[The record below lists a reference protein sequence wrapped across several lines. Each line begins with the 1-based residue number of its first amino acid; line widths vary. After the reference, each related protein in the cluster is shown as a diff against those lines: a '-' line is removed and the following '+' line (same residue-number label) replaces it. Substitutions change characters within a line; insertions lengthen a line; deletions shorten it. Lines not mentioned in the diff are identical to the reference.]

1 MPGPQP
7 ALGGDANSAWVVTLD
22 PMTVVALVIAAF
34 AVVIL
39 GLFAVAFYLVRHPEK
54 RGASTAGS
62 GLMTAGFDE
71 VFNPHA
77 AKARDIIDQEQ
88 RLVVPA
94 PSPDD
99 DKGIADGRIRIDI

>member
-1 MPGPQP
+1 MLEVG
-7 ALGGDANSAWVVTLD
+7 
-22 PMTVVALVIAAF
+22 LVIAAF
-34 AVVIL
+34 AVVIV
-39 GLFAVAFYLVRHPEK
+39 GMFALAAYLIRHPDK

-77 AKARDIIDQEQ
+77 ANARDIIDGEQ